1 MEKDLHLSGG
11 MLSPVAAASRKW
23 LVTLIQ
29 NLPKGEVKKMALT
42 IYNHLTRSKEQ
53 FRPLHEGFVGIYVCG
68 PTIYD
73 HAHIGHAKVYI
84 SFDTI
89 VRYLR
94 YLNYEVRYVQN
105 ITDVGHL
112 TDDAD
117 EGEDKILKRAAKDR
131 VEPMEL
137 VETYMR
143 SYFEDMDALNVM
155 RPNISPRPSCHI
167 TEQIQLAEMLLREG
181 HAYEVNGSVYFDVSS
196 WPEYGKLSGRKVE
209 EQEEGARVAVNPEK
223 RHPADFAVWKKAE
236 RSHILRWPSPWGWG
250 YPGWHV
256 ECSVMATKYLGQPFD
271 IHGGGLENIFPHNE
285 CEIAQIEAAT
295 NERFCNYWLLNNMV
309 TVDGVKMGKSLGN
322 AIYIKDLLKRH
333 DPATIRFFVLS
344 SHYRSVTDFSEEALE
359 AAGRGLERLTTT
371 VGLVQERL
379 RDAEG
384 NGADADWAARSD
396 DFRERFKEAMDDDF
410 NTPRAIATL
419 FDLGREVNTL
429 LNSGE
434 PVSRVTLQAIDGL
447 YRTLAGDV
455 LGLGLD
461 DLAGSA
467 LKGEGELLDGLV
479 RMLIDIRQEARQSRE
494 WSKADVIRDRLA
506 EMGILLEDG
515 PEGTRWRL
523 SR

>member
-1 MEKDLHLSGG
+1 
-11 MLSPVAAASRKW
+11 
-23 LVTLIQ
+23 
-29 NLPKGEVKKMALT
+29 MA
-42 IYNHLTRSKEQ
+42 IIVYNYLTRRKEELK
-53 FRPLHEGFVGIYVCG
+53 PIHEGYIGIYVCG

-73 HAHIGHAKVYI
+73 HAHIGHAKAYV

-94 YLNYEVRYVQN
+94 FQGYQVRYVQN

-117 EGEDKILKRAAKDR
+117 EGEDKIVKRAQKDR

-143 SYFEDMDALNVM
+143 SYFEDMDALNVA

-167 TEQIQLAEMLLREG
+167 TEQIGLIELLLERG

-196 WPEYGKLSGRKVE
+196 WPEYGKLSGRQVE

-223 RHPADFAVWKKAE
+223 KHPADFALWKKAE
-236 RSHILRWPSPWGWG
+236 RGHLLRWPSPWGWG
-250 YPGWHV
+250 YPGWHI

-295 NERFCNYWLLNNMV
+295 GKPFCNYWLLNNMV
-309 TVDGVKMGKSLGN
+309 TVNGIKMGKSLGN
-322 AIYIKDLLKRH
+322 AIPIKEMLTRYHPMTL
-333 DPATIRFFVLS
+333 RFFILS
-344 SHYRSVTDFSEEALE
+344 SHYRSPTDFSESALD
-359 AAGRGLERLTTT
+359 AADRGLERLTST
-371 VGLVQERL
+371 VGLVRARL
-379 RDAEG
+379 HTAP
-384 NGADADWAARSD
+384 NGDLDPEWAAKLED
-396 DFRERFKEAMDDDF
+396 YKARFVEAMDDDF

-419 FDLGREVNTL
+419 FDLSREANAL
-429 LNSGE
+429 LNSGQ
-434 PVSRVTLQAIDGL
+434 PVSRSTLEAVHNLYQTLGSQALGL
-447 YRTLAGDV
+447 IFDEQGRGDIISGRDTLAE
-455 LGLGLD
+455 GLIQI
-461 DLAGSA
+461 
-467 LKGEGELLDGLV
+467 
-479 RMLIDIRQEARQSRE
+479 LIDLRHQARQARN
-494 WSKADVIRDRLA
+494 WAAADAIRDRLA
-506 EMGILLEDG
+506 NLGVVLEDG